1 MQQIASVTELTRP
14 GNQFPEGTPL
24 AAVSSQDHERAAQ
37 SQNSRAK
44 NPIPHAAGGGFSVNR
59 HEKRQT
65 SAQEKNSKPGYPP
78 RLFLESI
85 LHQESRGADGNLI
98 ERRERSDLA
107 HTKPAYVFEINPR
120 AEEDSGK
127 DDQQE
132 KKKGPA
138 AGSQHPEDQGIT
150 QVKLFLDGQGPHDAP
165 MAGQL
170 HGFGLEDDKPVE
182 REGEKGKPKTPG
194 KIEYFCRKQKS
205 IAGLLWGWTA
215 MMPKPSRI
223 TRSKRGKILAARLT

>member
-1 MQQIASVTELTRP
+1 
-14 GNQFPEGTPL
+14 
-24 AAVSSQDHERAAQ
+24 
-37 SQNSRAK
+37 
-44 NPIPHAAGGGFSVNR
+44 
-59 HEKRQT
+59 
-65 SAQEKNSKPGYPP
+65 
-78 RLFLESI
+78 
-85 LHQESRGADGNLI
+85 
-98 ERRERSDLA
+98 
-107 HTKPAYVFEINPR
+107 
-120 AEEDSGK
+120 
-127 DDQQE
+127 
-132 KKKGPA
+132 
-138 AGSQHPEDQGIT
+138 
-150 QVKLFLDGQGPHDAP
+150 